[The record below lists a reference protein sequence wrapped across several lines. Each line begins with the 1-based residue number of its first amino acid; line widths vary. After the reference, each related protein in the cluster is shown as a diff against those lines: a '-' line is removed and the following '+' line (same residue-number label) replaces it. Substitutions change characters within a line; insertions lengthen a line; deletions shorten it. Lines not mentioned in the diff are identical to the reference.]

1 MPDDVFLLALVH
13 LVAAVLMVPL
23 AKRLGLGSVL
33 GYLLAGVL
41 IGPSVLDLVG
51 DQGSDLMH
59 FAEFGVVLML
69 FLIGL
74 ELEPRSVWRLRGPI
88 LGLGGAQ
95 VVLTTAAITGG
106 LMLGDL
112 EWRPALAIGMTLA
125 LSSTALVLQSL
136 NEKGLMRTSGGRS
149 AFAVLLLQDIAVIP
163 MLAAL
168 PLLADR
174 EVAGAAEA
182 AGAHGGIPIEAL
194 PAWASALAVVGA
206 IAAIVLFGRFLL
218 RPVLGQI
225 ARSGLPEMFT
235 AAALLLV
242 IGIAELMSVVGLS
255 PALGTFVAGV
265 VLAGSEYRHQ
275 LEGDIQPFKG
285 LLLGLFF
292 IAVGSSIDF
301 ELVSSELGLILG
313 LVVLLAAV
321 KLLVLLGLGRLFRL
335 GTDQNLLFS
344 FALAQGGEFAFVL
357 TSFALQSDVLSEEV
371 GARLMAVVALSLA
384 LAPLLMLLEERLL
397 RPRLGTLEAAAPE
410 HDDVHGANPVIIA
423 GFGNFGQMVG
433 RLLRASGVEAT
444 VLDVD
449 SDRVEVLRA
458 LGFQVFYGD
467 ATREDLLRSAGAAG
481 ARLLVVAM
489 DTREK
494 NLALVRCA
502 RRHFPG
508 LVILAR
514 ATSREAAYELYE
526 EGVEHVYRHT
536 LDTALV
542 AGREALE
549 LLGFRAHQA
558 LRAAQTLRR
567 HDEAAVRE
575 LVGLRHDPGRYLSL
589 ARQHIGDL
597 EELLRRD
604 LEEDGARL
612 HEGWDRLEQERAS
625 APGEP

>member
-13 LVAAVLMVPL
+13 LAAAVLMVPL

-206 IAAIVLFGRFLL
+206 IAAVVLFGRFLL

-357 TSFALQSDVLSEEV
+357 FSFAAQQNVLQSRW
-371 GARLMAVVALSLA
+371 GHAVWRQQKRNS
-384 LAPLLMLLEERLL
+384 APRS
-397 RPRLGTLEAAAPE
+397 PSAAAC
-410 HDDVHGANPVIIA
+410 
-423 GFGNFGQMVG
+423 
-433 RLLRASGVEAT
+433 RASG
-444 VLDVD
+444 
-449 SDRVEVLRA
+449 
-458 LGFQVFYGD
+458 F
-467 ATREDLLRSAGAAG
+467 
-481 ARLLVVAM
+481 
-489 DTREK
+489 
-494 NLALVRCA
+494 
-502 RRHFPG
+502 
-508 LVILAR
+508 
-514 ATSREAAYELYE
+514 
-526 EGVEHVYRHT
+526 
-536 LDTALV
+536 
-542 AGREALE
+542 AGRLSKW
-549 LLGFRAHQA
+549 
-558 LRAAQTLRR
+558 
-567 HDEAAVRE
+567 
-575 LVGLRHDPGRYLSL
+575 LVPLD
-589 ARQHIGDL
+589 
-597 EELLRRD
+597 
-604 LEEDGARL
+604 
-612 HEGWDRLEQERAS
+612 
-625 APGEP
+625 